1 MNKKNRKLLE
11 KMNKDNRRSS
21 LEKIKRK
28 NANFGKRQKFIY

>member
-21 LEKIKRK
+21 LEKIKDLMK
-28 NANFGKRQKFIY
+28 YLKENNYKA